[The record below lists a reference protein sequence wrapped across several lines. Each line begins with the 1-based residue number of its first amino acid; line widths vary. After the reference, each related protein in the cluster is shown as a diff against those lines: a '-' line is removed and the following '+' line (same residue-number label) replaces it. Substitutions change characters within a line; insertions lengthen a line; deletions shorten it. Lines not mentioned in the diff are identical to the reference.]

1 MIRRLYDPKHVPKL
15 IQYARGWHAKSVTGT
30 IPLDVKKSDV
40 LLRASMMAVDTGAV
54 WASFVG
60 NKVQGFL
67 IGALIDWPYLEG
79 KYATD
84 WAFIADRNG
93 RELYRAFE
101 QWATSH
107 GVNAIQM
114 GVSSG
119 LPQAGAFYES
129 VGLRQVGGVYFREVK
144 R

>member
-1 MIRRLYDPKHVPKL
+1 
-15 IQYARGWHAKSVTGT
+15 
-30 IPLDVKKSDV
+30 
-40 LLRASMMAVDTGAV
+40 MAVGDSAV

-60 NKVQGFL
+60 NKVRGFL
-67 IGALIDWPYLEG
+67 IGAVIEWPYLQG
-79 KYATD
+79 AYATD
-84 WAFIADRNG
+84 WAFIAHSNG

-119 LPQAGAFYES
+119 IAQADEFYES
-129 VGLRQVGGVYFREVK
+129 VGLRRVGGVYFREVISVANAE
-144 R
+144 RQEYRLRATR